1 MPQKT
6 KRKKQSNY
14 YKGIR
19 CEDYGLFLP
28 KNEPEIIEQDEE
40 DSEVKKLAES
50 KTRQTENQFIVEKIF
65 HLEKGNGIH
74 KYLVEYSGGV
84 LIKMSTEELIEKH
97 PSELVNYLEV
107 EMKAKNLM

>member
-1 MPQKT
+1 M
-6 KRKKQSNY
+6 
-14 YKGIR
+14 
-19 CEDYGLFLP
+19 
-28 KNEPEIIEQDEE
+28 
-40 DSEVKKLAES
+40 
-50 KTRQTENQFIVEKIF
+50 EKIF